1 MNMEMWLK
9 SCYKHMLRRN
19 YGRYVAPDGGLEVMQ
34 RVATRLPLQVPME
47 PLVLINLSAA
57 YLQQDRTMRLQCVA
71 LVFRGFDKE
80 TSLVFHRNFKEA
92 YPHPRYSPDAHLVM
106 TRAAMVE
113 EYGIFGETLAD
124 AVSPHKQPYLHVLLH
139 GKTLDT
145 VTVRE
150 PYRIGFDVCIQ
161 GNGDITELRLFGFE
175 RGSTVLTEVFS
186 GGGLP
191 YAEAKQI
198 YHAAVGGDLDFI
210 ADINPLR
217 NDYEKLAIAG
227 IDVRPT
233 DGTG

>member
-1 MNMEMWLK
+1 MSMKSWTK
-9 SCYKHMLRRN
+9 SCYAHLLRWD
-19 YGRYVAPDGGLEVMQ
+19 YGRAIAPDGGVELMQ
-34 RVATRLPLQVPME
+34 RLHDRLSLQVPME
-47 PLVLINLSAA
+47 PLVLMNLSVAHP
-57 YLQQDRTMRLQCVA
+57 QHDRTTLLQCVA
-71 LVFRGFDKE
+71 LVFRGYDKE
-80 TSLVFHRNFKEA
+80 TSLQLYRNFKMVN
-92 YPHPRYSPDAHLVM
+92 PSPRFSPDAHLVM

-124 AVSPHKQPYLHVLLH
+124 AVSPHKQPYLHLLLH
-139 GKTLDT
+139 GKSIDT
-145 VTVRE
+145 CTMRE
-150 PYRIGFDVCIQ
+150 PYRIGFDVNVDDGQIAA
-161 GNGDITELRLFGFE
+161 LRLFGTVQ
-175 RGSTVLTEVFS
+175 GSMEQPEVFT

-227 IDVRPT
+227 LDVRPS